1 MIIVRIKALEQYFVC
16 CFLVIFVRFP
26 SVEALRLV
34 RLQMMT
40 AHLRLKEV
48 NLKAFICFPR
58 NFFKIQEI
66 ASQCSKLLDNFS
78 GDFKETEETWTDQLN
93 SLSRWKK
100 MLH

>member
-1 MIIVRIKALEQYFVC
+1 ML
-16 CFLVIFVRFP
+16 FP
-26 SVEALRLV
+26 SDFCPVSKR
-34 RLQMMT
+34 RSF
-40 AHLRLKEV
+40 EV
-48 NLKAFICFPR
+48 GEITNDDCTPTTKGGQFESIHMFSTK
-58 NFFKIQEI
+58 FFKIQEI